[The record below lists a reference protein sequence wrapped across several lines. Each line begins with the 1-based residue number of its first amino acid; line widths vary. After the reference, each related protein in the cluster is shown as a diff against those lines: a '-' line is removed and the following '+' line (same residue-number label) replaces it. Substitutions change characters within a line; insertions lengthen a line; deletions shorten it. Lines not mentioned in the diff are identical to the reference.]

1 MSQLKNVGWYK
12 LPNLSTRLD
21 DMSSCLQ
28 SGFVN
33 HDNSRAI
40 MYALK
45 ILINS
50 GYGVFGSEHFRF
62 SNLLSSDEMQ

>member
-1 MSQLKNVGWYK
+1 MS
-12 LPNLSTRLD
+12 PRLD

-62 SNLLSSDEMQ
+62 SNLLSSDEM